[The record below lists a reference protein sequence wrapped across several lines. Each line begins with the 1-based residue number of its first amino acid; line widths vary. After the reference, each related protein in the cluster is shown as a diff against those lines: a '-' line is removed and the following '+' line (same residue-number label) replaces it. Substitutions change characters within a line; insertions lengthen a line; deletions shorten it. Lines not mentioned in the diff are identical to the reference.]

1 MAVWFF
7 TLVVPAIMIIFGA
20 YFMKRSPNKINM
32 LFGYRTTL
40 SMKNR
45 DTWETAHRIIGR
57 YWLVMGLA
65 MLPVCIIPALIV
77 PENDILMTVI
87 MFVTLVPLLLGVIL
101 TETKLRRIFDSEGN
115 RR

>member
-1 MAVWFF
+1 MAVWLF
-7 TLVVPAIMIIFGA
+7 TLVVPVIMIISGA
-20 YFMKRSPNKINM
+20 YFSKRSPKEINM
-32 LFGYRTTL
+32 LFGYRTAL

-45 DTWETAHRIIGR
+45 DTWETAHRLIGR
-57 YWLVMGLA
+57 YWLVLGLA
-65 MLPVCIIPALIV
+65 MLPVCIVPALIA

-87 MFVTLVPLLLGVIL
+87 MFITLIPMLLGLVL